1 MLSPIISKK
10 IHFISV
16 SLFAIMIGR
25 RRFSNSKQNNEKKR
39 KKIRS
44 NAAKSKKKITFNIF
58 RFTMLA
64 ILLIVIVGIAAA
76 IGGFKGVIDSAP
88 DITASNVMPSKLK
101 SVMYYP
107 DGQEAIELVG
117 AQSNRTI
124 VSINNIPKCLSNAFV
139 AIEDNRFYE
148 HNGIDPKGI
157 VRALFVGLSHGGN
170 FSEGA
175 STITQQLIK
184 LTVFNGGAETDTMQ
198 RFKRKFQEWYLA
210 LKLEKEMS
218 KDEIME
224 AYLNTINLG
233 RGAYGVEA
241 AAERYFNKK
250 CSDLTVSESAVIA
263 AIAQSPSYN
272 NPIDYPDI
280 NAQRRDKILNNM
292 LTLGLITQ
300 QQYDEAK
307 ADDVY
312 SRITE
317 VNETTK
323 SKDIIY
329 TWFEDAAIDQVL
341 NDLQEKLGYTSA
353 EANNALYS
361 GGLQIYL
368 TQSRHI
374 QDIVDSYYNDDDN
387 FPSTEYRLHWA
398 LTYKDKDGE
407 TVNIDEN
414 SLQSYYGADDCDLL
428 YDNEDQAKKSIAD
441 FLEAKGITDDDI
453 IAQSFDMTVQV
464 QSSFVLMDQS
474 TGYVLAL
481 SGGRGEKKTSRSF
494 NRATQ
499 STRQPGSVFKTIA
512 VFLPAL
518 DSCGLSLASTKEDE
532 PYTTPDGYQPFNT
545 NANSYQ
551 GTTTIREAITY
562 SMNVVTTKW
571 LVEDVTP
578 KLGIEYLENL
588 GITTMDEEND
598 AYAPLGLGGISNGV
612 TNLELT
618 GAYAAIANG
627 GVYTQPIL
635 YSKILDK
642 DGNVLLDNVPEKHT
656 AMKDSTAWLLTSAME
671 DVVSKGT
678 GTPAQISNYGIAEAG
693 KTGTTDDYKDLWFV
707 GYTPY
712 YTAGIWFGYDD
723 STLMRYRLGYNYNAH
738 KVLWKNIMNEV
749 LEGYEDRDFVMP
761 SDVEKLRVCST
772 TGLLAS
778 YGCSTITEYFAKDTA
793 PTEYCSRHSYR
804 YYQDDDDDDDDSSR
818 SSGNSSGS
826 SSDNSSS
833 NNSGDSSGGDNSGS
847 NSGGDNS
854 GDNSGSNSGDNS
866 GSDNSGD
873 NSGGDNSGDNS
884 GGDNSG
890 DNSGG
895 DNSGDNSGDNE

>member
-1 MLSPIISKK
+1 MDYSK
-10 IHFISV
+10 H
-16 SLFAIMIGR
+16 
-25 RRFSNSKQNNEKKR
+25 NNEKKR

-44 NAAKSKKKITFNIF
+44 NAAKSRKKVSFNIF
-58 RFTMLA
+58 RFTVLA
-64 ILLIVIVGIAAA
+64 ILLIIVVGAAAA

-88 DITASNVMPSKLK
+88 DISASDVMPSKLK

-107 DGQEAIELVG
+107 DGQEAVELVG

-124 VSINNIPKCLSNAFV
+124 ASIKNIPDCVPNAFI

-184 LTVFNGGAETDTMQ
+184 LTVFDGGAETDTIQ

-218 KDEIME
+218 KAEIME

-233 RGAYGVEA
+233 RGAYGIEA

-250 CSDLTVSESAVIA
+250 CSDLTISEAAVIA

-272 NPIDYPDI
+272 NPIDGQQV

-292 LTLGLITQ
+292 LTLGFINQ

-312 SRITE
+312 SRIAE
-317 VNETTK
+317 VNEITK
-323 SKDIIY
+323 DKEVIY

-341 NDLQEKLGYTSA
+341 KDLQEKLGYTSA
-353 EANNALYS
+353 EANTALYS

-368 TQSRHI
+368 TQNRHI
-374 QDIVDSYYNDDDN
+374 QDIVDRYYNDDDN

-398 LTYKDKDGE
+398 LTYKDEDGQE
-407 TVNIDEN
+407 VNIDEN
-414 SLQSYYGADDCDLL
+414 SLQSYYGKDDCDLL
-428 YDNEDQAKKSIAD
+428 YDNKDQAKQSIAD

-453 IAQSFDMTVQV
+453 IAQNFDMTVQV

-551 GTTTIREAITY
+551 GTTTIREAITH

-778 YGCSTITEYFAKDTA
+778 YGCPTTTEYFAKDTA

-804 YYQDDDDDDDDSSR
+804 YYQNDDDDDSS
-818 SSGNSSGS
+818 S

-833 NNSGDSSGGDNSGS
+833 NNSGN

-854 GDNSGSNSGDNS
+854 GGNSGSNSGDNS
-866 GSDNSGD
+866 G
-873 NSGGDNSGDNS
+873 
-884 GGDNSG
+884 
-890 DNSGG
+890 
-895 DNSGDNSGDNE
+895 DNE

>member
-1 MLSPIISKK
+1 MDYSK
-10 IHFISV
+10 H
-16 SLFAIMIGR
+16 
-25 RRFSNSKQNNEKKR
+25 NNEKKR

-44 NAAKSKKKITFNIF
+44 NAAKSRKKVSFNIF
-58 RFTMLA
+58 RFTVLA
-64 ILLIVIVGIAAA
+64 ILLIIVVGAAAA

-88 DITASNVMPSKLK
+88 DISASDVMPSKLK

-107 DGQEAIELVG
+107 DGQEAVELVG

-124 VSINNIPKCLSNAFV
+124 ASIKDIPDCVPNAFI

-184 LTVFNGGAETDTMQ
+184 LTVFDGGAETDTIQ

-218 KDEIME
+218 KAEIME

-233 RGAYGVEA
+233 RGAYGIEA

-250 CSDLTVSESAVIA
+250 CSDLTISEAAVIA

-272 NPIDYPDI
+272 NPIDGQQV

-292 LTLGLITQ
+292 LTLGFINQ

-312 SRITE
+312 SRIAE
-317 VNETTK
+317 VNEITK
-323 SKDIIY
+323 NKEVIY

-341 NDLQEKLGYTSA
+341 KDLQEKLGYTSA
-353 EANNALYS
+353 EANTALYS

-368 TQSRHI
+368 TQNRHI
-374 QDIVDSYYNDDDN
+374 QDIVDRYYNDDDN

-398 LTYKDKDGE
+398 LTYKDEDGQE
-407 TVNIDEN
+407 VNIDEN
-414 SLQSYYGADDCDLL
+414 SLQNYYGRDDCDLL
-428 YDNEDQAKKSIAD
+428 YDNEDQARKSIED
-441 FLEAKGITDDDI
+441 FKAGMNISDDDI
-453 IAQSFDMTVQV
+453 IAESFSMTVQV

-481 SGGRGEKKTSRSF
+481 SGGRGEKTTSRSF

-578 KLGIEYLENL
+578 KLGIKYLENL

-778 YGCSTITEYFAKDTA
+778 YGCPTTTEYFAKDTA

-804 YYQDDDDDDDDSSR
+804 YYQNDDDDDSS
-818 SSGNSSGS
+818 S

-833 NNSGDSSGGDNSGS
+833 NNSGD

-854 GDNSGSNSGDNS
+854 GGNSGSDNSGDNS

-890 DNSGG
+890 DNSGDDSGDNCG
-895 DNSGDNSGDNE
+895 DNSGDNSGDNCRG

>member
-1 MLSPIISKK
+1 MDYSK
-10 IHFISV
+10 H
-16 SLFAIMIGR
+16 
-25 RRFSNSKQNNEKKR
+25 NNEKKR

-44 NAAKSKKKITFNIF
+44 NAAKSRKKVSFNIF
-58 RFTMLA
+58 RFTVLA
-64 ILLIVIVGIAAA
+64 ILLIIVVGAAAA

-88 DITASNVMPSKLK
+88 DISASDVMPSKLK

-107 DGQEAIELVG
+107 DGQEAVELVG

-124 VSINNIPKCLSNAFV
+124 ASIKDIPDCVPNAFI

-184 LTVFNGGAETDTMQ
+184 LTVFDGGAETDTIQ

-218 KDEIME
+218 KAEIME

-233 RGAYGVEA
+233 RGAYGIEA

-250 CSDLTVSESAVIA
+250 CSDLTISEAAVIA

-272 NPIDYPDI
+272 NPIDGQQV

-292 LTLGLITQ
+292 LTLGFINQ

-312 SRITE
+312 SRIAE
-317 VNETTK
+317 VNEITK
-323 SKDIIY
+323 DKEVIY

-341 NDLQEKLGYTSA
+341 KDLQEKLGYTSA
-353 EANNALYS
+353 EANTALYS

-368 TQSRHI
+368 TQNRHI
-374 QDIVDSYYNDDDN
+374 QDIVDRYYNDDDN

-398 LTYKDKDGE
+398 LTYKDEDGQE
-407 TVNIDEN
+407 VNIDEN
-414 SLQSYYGADDCDLL
+414 SLQSYYGKDDCDLL
-428 YDNEDQAKKSIAD
+428 YDNKDQAKQSIAD

-453 IAQSFDMTVQV
+453 IAQNFDMTVQV

-551 GTTTIREAITY
+551 GTTTIREAITH

-578 KLGIEYLENL
+578 KLGIKYLENL

-778 YGCSTITEYFAKDTA
+778 YGCPTTTEYFAKDTA

-804 YYQDDDDDDDDSSR
+804 YYQNDDDDDSS
-818 SSGNSSGS
+818 S

-833 NNSGDSSGGDNSGS
+833 NNSGDNSGGDNSGNNS
-847 NSGGDNS
+847 GSNSGDNSGGDNS
-854 GDNSGSNSGDNS
+854 GDNSGGDNS
-866 GSDNSGD
+866 GGDNSGD
-873 NSGGDNSGDNS
+873 NSGDDNSGDNS

>member
-1 MLSPIISKK
+1 MDYSK
-10 IHFISV
+10 H
-16 SLFAIMIGR
+16 
-25 RRFSNSKQNNEKKR
+25 NNEKKR

-44 NAAKSKKKITFNIF
+44 NAAKSRKKVSFNIF
-58 RFTMLA
+58 RFTVLA
-64 ILLIVIVGIAAA
+64 ILLIIVVGAAAA

-88 DITASNVMPSKLK
+88 DISASDVMPSKLK

-107 DGQEAIELVG
+107 DGQEAVELVG

-124 VSINNIPKCLSNAFV
+124 ASIKDIPDCVPNAFI

-184 LTVFNGGAETDTMQ
+184 LTVFDGGAETDTIQ

-218 KDEIME
+218 KAEIME

-233 RGAYGVEA
+233 RGAYGIEA

-250 CSDLTVSESAVIA
+250 CSDLTISEAAVIA

-272 NPIDYPDI
+272 NPIDGQQV

-292 LTLGLITQ
+292 LTLGFINQ

-312 SRITE
+312 SRIAE
-317 VNETTK
+317 VNEITK
-323 SKDIIY
+323 DKEVIY

-341 NDLQEKLGYTSA
+341 KDLQEKLGYTSA
-353 EANNALYS
+353 EANTALYS

-368 TQSRHI
+368 TQNRHI
-374 QDIVDSYYNDDDN
+374 QDIVDRYYNDDDN

-398 LTYKDKDGE
+398 LTYKDEDGQE
-407 TVNIDEN
+407 VNIDEN
-414 SLQSYYGADDCDLL
+414 SLQSYYGKDDCDLL
-428 YDNEDQAKKSIAD
+428 YDNKDQAKQSIAD

-453 IAQSFDMTVQV
+453 IAQNFDMTVQV

-551 GTTTIREAITY
+551 GTTTIREAITH

-578 KLGIEYLENL
+578 KLGIKYLENL

-778 YGCSTITEYFAKDTA
+778 YGCPTTTEYFAKDTA

-804 YYQDDDDDDDDSSR
+804 YYQNDDDDDSS
-818 SSGNSSGS
+818 S

-833 NNSGDSSGGDNSGS
+833 NNSGDNSGGDNSGNNS
-847 NSGGDNS
+847 GSNSGDNSGGDNS
-854 GDNSGSNSGDNS
+854 GDNSGGDNSGDNS
-866 GSDNSGD
+866 GGDNSGGDNSGD

>member
-1 MLSPIISKK
+1 MDYSK
-10 IHFISV
+10 H
-16 SLFAIMIGR
+16 
-25 RRFSNSKQNNEKKR
+25 NNEKKR

-44 NAAKSKKKITFNIF
+44 NAAKSRKKVSFNIF
-58 RFTMLA
+58 RFTVLA
-64 ILLIVIVGIAAA
+64 ILLIIVVGAAAA

-88 DITASNVMPSKLK
+88 DISASDVMPSKLK

-107 DGQEAIELVG
+107 DGQEAVELVG

-124 VSINNIPKCLSNAFV
+124 ASIKNIPDCVPNAFI

-184 LTVFNGGAETDTMQ
+184 LTVFDGGAETDTIQ

-218 KDEIME
+218 KAEIME

-233 RGAYGVEA
+233 RGAYGIEA

-250 CSDLTVSESAVIA
+250 CNDLTISEAAVIA

-272 NPIDYPDI
+272 NPIDGQQV

-292 LTLGLITQ
+292 LTLGFINQ

-312 SRITE
+312 SRIAE
-317 VNETTK
+317 VNEITK
-323 SKDIIY
+323 DKEVIY

-341 NDLQEKLGYTSA
+341 KDLQEKLGYTSA
-353 EANNALYS
+353 EANTALYS

-368 TQSRHI
+368 TQNRHI
-374 QDIVDSYYNDDDN
+374 QDIVDRYYNDDDN

-398 LTYKDKDGE
+398 LTYKDEDGQE
-407 TVNIDEN
+407 VNIDEN
-414 SLQSYYGADDCDLL
+414 SLQSYYGKDDCDLL
-428 YDNEDQAKKSIAD
+428 YDNKDQAKQSIAD

-453 IAQSFDMTVQV
+453 IAQNFDMTVQV

-551 GTTTIREAITY
+551 GTTTIREAITH

-778 YGCSTITEYFAKDTA
+778 YGCPTTTEYFAKDTA

-804 YYQDDDDDDDDSSR
+804 YYQNDDDDDSS
-818 SSGNSSGS
+818 S

-833 NNSGDSSGGDNSGS
+833 NNSGN

-854 GDNSGSNSGDNS
+854 GGNSGSNSGESTTQCHNAFFTFCKDS
-866 GSDNSGD
+866 ACA
-873 NSGGDNSGDNS
+873 
-884 GGDNSG
+884 
-890 DNSGG
+890 
-895 DNSGDNSGDNE
+895 

>member
-1 MLSPIISKK
+1 MDYSK
-10 IHFISV
+10 H
-16 SLFAIMIGR
+16 
-25 RRFSNSKQNNEKKR
+25 NNEKKR

-44 NAAKSKKKITFNIF
+44 NAAKSRKKVSFNIF
-58 RFTMLA
+58 RFTVLA
-64 ILLIVIVGIAAA
+64 ILLIIVVGAAAA

-88 DITASNVMPSKLK
+88 DISASDVMPSKLK

-107 DGQEAIELVG
+107 DGQEAVELVG

-124 VSINNIPKCLSNAFV
+124 ASIKNIPDCVPNAFI

-184 LTVFNGGAETDTMQ
+184 LTVFDGGAETDTIQ

-218 KDEIME
+218 KAEIME

-233 RGAYGVEA
+233 RGAYGIET

-250 CSDLTVSESAVIA
+250 CNDLTISEAAVIA

-272 NPIDYPDI
+272 NPIDGQQV

-292 LTLGLITQ
+292 LTLGFINQ

-312 SRITE
+312 SRIAE
-317 VNETTK
+317 VNEITK
-323 SKDIIY
+323 DKEVIY

-341 NDLQEKLGYTSA
+341 KDLQEKLGYTSA
-353 EANNALYS
+353 EANTALYS

-368 TQSRHI
+368 TQNRHI
-374 QDIVDSYYNDDDN
+374 QDIVDRYYNDDDN

-398 LTYKDKDGE
+398 LTYKDEDGQE
-407 TVNIDEN
+407 VNIDEN
-414 SLQSYYGADDCDLL
+414 SLQSYYGKDDCDLL
-428 YDNEDQAKKSIAD
+428 YDNKDQAKQSIAD

-453 IAQSFDMTVQV
+453 IAQNFDMTVQV

-551 GTTTIREAITY
+551 GTTTIREAITH

-778 YGCSTITEYFAKDTA
+778 YGCPTTTEYFAKDTA

-804 YYQDDDDDDDDSSR
+804 YYQNDDDDDSS
-818 SSGNSSGS
+818 S

-833 NNSGDSSGGDNSGS
+833 NNSGNNSGGDNSGGNS
-847 NSGGDNS
+847 GSNSGDNSGGDNS
-854 GDNSGSNSGDNS
+854 GDNSGG
-866 GSDNSGD
+866 DNSGD

>member
-1 MLSPIISKK
+1 MDYSK
-10 IHFISV
+10 H
-16 SLFAIMIGR
+16 
-25 RRFSNSKQNNEKKR
+25 NNEKKR

-44 NAAKSKKKITFNIF
+44 NAAKSRKKVSFNIF
-58 RFTMLA
+58 RFTVLA
-64 ILLIVIVGIAAA
+64 ILLIIVVGAAAA

-88 DITASNVMPSKLK
+88 DISASDVMPSKLK

-107 DGQEAIELVG
+107 DGQEAVELVG

-124 VSINNIPKCLSNAFV
+124 ASIKNIPDCVPNAFI

-184 LTVFNGGAETDTMQ
+184 LTVFDGGAETDTIQ

-218 KDEIME
+218 KAEIME

-233 RGAYGVEA
+233 RGAYGIEA

-250 CSDLTVSESAVIA
+250 CSDLTISEAAVIA

-272 NPIDYPDI
+272 NPIDGQQV

-292 LTLGLITQ
+292 LTLGFINQ

-312 SRITE
+312 SRIAE
-317 VNETTK
+317 VNEITK
-323 SKDIIY
+323 DKEVIY

-341 NDLQEKLGYTSA
+341 KDLQEKLGYTSA
-353 EANNALYS
+353 EANTALYS

-368 TQSRHI
+368 TQNRHI
-374 QDIVDSYYNDDDN
+374 QDIVDRYYNDDDN

-398 LTYKDKDGE
+398 LTYKDEDGQE
-407 TVNIDEN
+407 VNIDEN
-414 SLQSYYGADDCDLL
+414 SLQSYYGKDDCDLL
-428 YDNEDQAKKSIAD
+428 YDNKDQAKQSIAD

-453 IAQSFDMTVQV
+453 IAQNFDMTVQV

-551 GTTTIREAITY
+551 GTTTIREAITH

-571 LVEDVTP
+571 LVENVTP

-778 YGCSTITEYFAKDTA
+778 YGCPTTTEYFAKDTA

-804 YYQDDDDDDDDSSR
+804 YYQNDDDDDSS
-818 SSGNSSGS
+818 S

-833 NNSGDSSGGDNSGS
+833 NNSGN

-854 GDNSGSNSGDNS
+854 GGNSGSNSGDNS
-866 GSDNSGD
+866 G
-873 NSGGDNSGDNS
+873 
-884 GGDNSG
+884 
-890 DNSGG
+890 
-895 DNSGDNSGDNE
+895 DNE

>member
-1 MLSPIISKK
+1 MDYSK
-10 IHFISV
+10 H
-16 SLFAIMIGR
+16 
-25 RRFSNSKQNNEKKR
+25 NNEKKR

-44 NAAKSKKKITFNIF
+44 NAAKSRKKVSFNIF
-58 RFTMLA
+58 RFTVLA
-64 ILLIVIVGIAAA
+64 ILLIIVVGAAAA

-88 DITASNVMPSKLK
+88 DISASDVMPSKLK

-107 DGQEAIELVG
+107 DGQEAVELVG

-124 VSINNIPKCLSNAFV
+124 ASIKNIPDCVPHAFI

-184 LTVFNGGAETDTMQ
+184 LTVFDGGAETDTIQ

-210 LKLEKEMS
+210 LKLEKEMT

-233 RGAYGVEA
+233 RGAYGIEA

-250 CSDLTVSESAVIA
+250 CSDLTISEAAVIA

-272 NPIDYPDI
+272 NPIDGQQV

-292 LTLGLITQ
+292 LTLGFINQ

-317 VNETTK
+317 VNEITK
-323 SKDIIY
+323 NKEVIY

-341 NDLQEKLGYTSA
+341 KDLQEKLGYTSA
-353 EANNALYS
+353 EANTALYS

-368 TQSRHI
+368 TQNRHI
-374 QDIVDSYYNDDDN
+374 QDIVDRYYNDDDN

-398 LTYKDKDGE
+398 LTYKDEDGQE
-407 TVNIDEN
+407 VNIDEN
-414 SLQSYYGADDCDLL
+414 SLQSYYGRDDCDLL
-428 YDNEDQAKKSIAD
+428 YDNEDQARQSIAD
-441 FLEAKGITDDDI
+441 FLKAKGVTDDDI
-453 IAQSFDMTVQV
+453 IAQNFDMTVQV

-804 YYQDDDDDDDDSSR
+804 YYQDDDDDDSSS

>member
-1 MLSPIISKK
+1 MDYSK
-10 IHFISV
+10 H
-16 SLFAIMIGR
+16 
-25 RRFSNSKQNNEKKR
+25 NNEKKR

-44 NAAKSKKKITFNIF
+44 NAAKSRKKVSFNIF
-58 RFTMLA
+58 RFTVLA
-64 ILLIVIVGIAAA
+64 ILLIIVVGAAAA

-88 DITASNVMPSKLK
+88 DISASDVMPSKLK

-107 DGQEAIELVG
+107 DGQEAVELVG

-124 VSINNIPKCLSNAFV
+124 ASIKDIPDCVPNAFI

-184 LTVFNGGAETDTMQ
+184 LTVFDGGAETDTIQ

-218 KDEIME
+218 KAEIME

-233 RGAYGVEA
+233 RGAYGIEA

-250 CSDLTVSESAVIA
+250 CSDLTISEAAVIA

-272 NPIDYPDI
+272 NPIDGQQV

-292 LTLGLITQ
+292 LTLGFINQ

-312 SRITE
+312 SRIAE
-317 VNETTK
+317 VNEITK
-323 SKDIIY
+323 DKEVIY

-341 NDLQEKLGYTSA
+341 KDLQEKLGYTSA
-353 EANNALYS
+353 EANTALYS

-368 TQSRHI
+368 TQNRHI
-374 QDIVDSYYNDDDN
+374 QDIVDRYYNDDDN

-398 LTYKDKDGE
+398 LTYKDEDGQE
-407 TVNIDEN
+407 VNIDEN
-414 SLQSYYGADDCDLL
+414 SLQSYYGKDDCDLL
-428 YDNEDQAKKSIAD
+428 YDNKDQAKQSIAD

-453 IAQSFDMTVQV
+453 IAQNFDMTVQV

-551 GTTTIREAITY
+551 GTTTIREAITH

-578 KLGIEYLENL
+578 KLGIKYLENL

-778 YGCSTITEYFAKDTA
+778 YGCPTTTEYFAKDTA

-804 YYQDDDDDDDDSSR
+804 YYQNDDDDDSS
-818 SSGNSSGS
+818 S

-833 NNSGDSSGGDNSGS
+833 NNSGD

-854 GDNSGSNSGDNS
+854 GNNSGS
-866 GSDNSGD
+866 NSGD

-895 DNSGDNSGDNE
+895 DNSG

>member
-1 MLSPIISKK
+1 MDYSK
-10 IHFISV
+10 H
-16 SLFAIMIGR
+16 
-25 RRFSNSKQNNEKKR
+25 NNEKKR

-44 NAAKSKKKITFNIF
+44 NAAKSRKKVSFNIF
-58 RFTMLA
+58 RFTVLA
-64 ILLIVIVGIAAA
+64 ILLIIVVGAAAA

-88 DITASNVMPSKLK
+88 DISASDVMPSKLK

-107 DGQEAIELVG
+107 DGQEAVELVG

-124 VSINNIPKCLSNAFV
+124 ASIKDIPDCVPQAFI

-184 LTVFNGGAETDTMQ
+184 LTVFDGGAETDTIQ

-210 LKLEKEMS
+210 LKLEKEMT
-218 KDEIME
+218 KAEIME

-233 RGAYGVEA
+233 RGAYGIEA

-250 CSDLTVSESAVIA
+250 CSDLTISEAAVIA

-272 NPIDYPDI
+272 NPIDGQQV

-292 LTLGLITQ
+292 LTLGFINQ

-317 VNETTK
+317 VNEITK
-323 SKDIIY
+323 NKEVIY

-341 NDLQEKLGYTSA
+341 KDLQEKLGYTSA
-353 EANNALYS
+353 EANTALYS

-368 TQSRHI
+368 TQNRHI
-374 QDIVDSYYNDDDN
+374 QDIVDRYYNDDDN

-398 LTYKDKDGE
+398 LTYKDEDGQE
-407 TVNIDEN
+407 VNIDEN
-414 SLQSYYGADDCDLL
+414 SLQSYYGRDDCDLL
-428 YDNEDQAKKSIAD
+428 YDNEDQARQSIAD
-441 FLEAKGITDDDI
+441 FLKAKGITDDDI
-453 IAQSFDMTVQV
+453 IAQNFDMTVQV

-804 YYQDDDDDDDDSSR
+804 YYQDDDDDDDDSSS

-854 GDNSGSNSGDNS
+854 GDNSG
-866 GSDNSGD
+866 
-873 NSGGDNSGDNS
+873 
-884 GGDNSG
+884 
-890 DNSGG
+890 
-895 DNSGDNSGDNE
+895 DNE

>member
-1 MLSPIISKK
+1 MDYSK
-10 IHFISV
+10 H
-16 SLFAIMIGR
+16 
-25 RRFSNSKQNNEKKR
+25 NNEKKR

-44 NAAKSKKKITFNIF
+44 NAAKSRKKVSFNIF
-58 RFTMLA
+58 RFTVLA
-64 ILLIVIVGIAAA
+64 ILLIIVVGAAAA

-88 DITASNVMPSKLK
+88 DISASDVMPSKLK

-107 DGQEAIELVG
+107 DGQEAVELVG

-124 VSINNIPKCLSNAFV
+124 ASIKDIPDCVPHAFI

-184 LTVFNGGAETDTMQ
+184 LTVFDGGAETDTIQ

-210 LKLEKEMS
+210 LKLEKEMT
-218 KDEIME
+218 KNEIME

-233 RGAYGVEA
+233 RGAYGIEA

-250 CSDLTVSESAVIA
+250 CSDQTISEA
-263 AIAQSPSYN
+263 
-272 NPIDYPDI
+272 
-280 NAQRRDKILNNM
+280 AQRRDKILNNM
-292 LTLGLITQ
+292 LTLGFINQ

-317 VNETTK
+317 VNEITK
-323 SKDIIY
+323 NKEVIY

-341 NDLQEKLGYTSA
+341 KDLQEKLGYTSA
-353 EANNALYS
+353 EANTALYS

-368 TQSRHI
+368 TQNRHI
-374 QDIVDSYYNDDDN
+374 QDIVDRYYNDDDN

-398 LTYKDKDGE
+398 LTYKDEDGQE
-407 TVNIDEN
+407 VNIDEN
-414 SLQSYYGADDCDLL
+414 SLQSYYGRDDCDLL
-428 YDNEDQAKKSIAD
+428 YDNEDQARQSIAD
-441 FLEAKGITDDDI
+441 FLKAKGITDDDI
-453 IAQSFDMTVQV
+453 IAQNFDMTVQV

-804 YYQDDDDDDDDSSR
+804 YYQDDDDDSSS

>member
-1 MLSPIISKK
+1 MDYSK
-10 IHFISV
+10 H
-16 SLFAIMIGR
+16 
-25 RRFSNSKQNNEKKR
+25 NNEKKR

-44 NAAKSKKKITFNIF
+44 NAAKSRKKVSFNIF
-58 RFTMLA
+58 RFTVLA
-64 ILLIVIVGIAAA
+64 ILLIIVVGAAAA

-88 DITASNVMPSKLK
+88 DISASDVMPSKLK

-107 DGQEAIELVG
+107 DGQEAVELVG

-124 VSINNIPKCLSNAFV
+124 ASIKDIPDCVPNAFI

-184 LTVFNGGAETDTMQ
+184 LTVFDGGAETDTIQ

-210 LKLEKEMS
+210 LKLEKEIS
-218 KDEIME
+218 KAEIME

-233 RGAYGVEA
+233 RGAYGIEA

-250 CSDLTVSESAVIA
+250 CSDLTISEAAVIA

-272 NPIDYPDI
+272 NPIDGQQV

-292 LTLGLITQ
+292 LTLGFINQ

-312 SRITE
+312 SRIAE
-317 VNETTK
+317 VNEITK
-323 SKDIIY
+323 DKEVIY

-341 NDLQEKLGYTSA
+341 KDLQEKLGYTSA
-353 EANNALYS
+353 EANTALYS

-368 TQSRHI
+368 TQNRHI
-374 QDIVDSYYNDDDN
+374 QDIVDRYYNDDDN

-398 LTYKDKDGE
+398 LTYKDEDGQE
-407 TVNIDEN
+407 VNIDEN
-414 SLQSYYGADDCDLL
+414 SLQSYYGKDDCDLL
-428 YDNEDQAKKSIAD
+428 YDNKDQAKQSIAD

-453 IAQSFDMTVQV
+453 IAQNFDMTVQV

-551 GTTTIREAITY
+551 GTTTIREAITH

-578 KLGIEYLENL
+578 KLGIKYLENL

-778 YGCSTITEYFAKDTA
+778 YGCPTTTEYFAKDTA

-804 YYQDDDDDDDDSSR
+804 YYQNDDDDDSS
-818 SSGNSSGS
+818 S

-833 NNSGDSSGGDNSGS
+833 NNSGD

-854 GDNSGSNSGDNS
+854 GNNSGS
-866 GSDNSGD
+866 NSGD

-895 DNSGDNSGDNE
+895 DNSGGDNSGDNSGDDNSGDNSGGDNSGDNSGGDNSGDNSGDNE

>member
-1 MLSPIISKK
+1 MDYSK
-10 IHFISV
+10 H
-16 SLFAIMIGR
+16 
-25 RRFSNSKQNNEKKR
+25 NNEKKR

-44 NAAKSKKKITFNIF
+44 NAAKSRKKVSFNIF
-58 RFTMLA
+58 RFTVLA
-64 ILLIVIVGIAAA
+64 ILLIIVVGAAAA

-88 DITASNVMPSKLK
+88 DISASDVMPSKLK

-107 DGQEAIELVG
+107 DGQEAVELVG

-124 VSINNIPKCLSNAFV
+124 ASIKDIPDCVPNAFI

-184 LTVFNGGAETDTMQ
+184 LTVFDGGAETDTIQ

-218 KDEIME
+218 KAEIME

-233 RGAYGVEA
+233 RGAYGIEA

-250 CSDLTVSESAVIA
+250 CNDLTISEAAVIA

-272 NPIDYPDI
+272 NPIDGQQV

-292 LTLGLITQ
+292 LTLGFINQ

-312 SRITE
+312 SRIAE
-317 VNETTK
+317 VNEITK
-323 SKDIIY
+323 DKEVIY

-341 NDLQEKLGYTSA
+341 KDLQEKLGYTSA
-353 EANNALYS
+353 EANTALYS

-368 TQSRHI
+368 TQNRHI
-374 QDIVDSYYNDDDN
+374 QDIVDRYYNDDDN

-398 LTYKDKDGE
+398 LTYKDEDGQE
-407 TVNIDEN
+407 VNIDEN
-414 SLQSYYGADDCDLL
+414 SLQSYYGKDDCDLL
-428 YDNEDQAKKSIAD
+428 YDNKDQAKQSIAD

-453 IAQSFDMTVQV
+453 IAQNFDMTVQV

-551 GTTTIREAITY
+551 GTTTIREAITH

-578 KLGIEYLENL
+578 KLGIKYLENL

-778 YGCSTITEYFAKDTA
+778 YGCPTTTEYFAKDTA

-804 YYQDDDDDDDDSSR
+804 YYQNDDDDDSS
-818 SSGNSSGS
+818 S

-833 NNSGDSSGGDNSGS
+833 NNSGD

-854 GDNSGSNSGDNS
+854 GN
-866 GSDNSGD
+866 
-873 NSGGDNSGDNS
+873 NSGGDNSGNNS

>member
-1 MLSPIISKK
+1 MDYSK
-10 IHFISV
+10 H
-16 SLFAIMIGR
+16 
-25 RRFSNSKQNNEKKR
+25 NNEKKR

-44 NAAKSKKKITFNIF
+44 NAAKSRKKVSFNIF
-58 RFTMLA
+58 RFTVLA
-64 ILLIVIVGIAAA
+64 ILLIIVVGAAAA

-88 DITASNVMPSKLK
+88 DISASDVMPSKLK

-107 DGQEAIELVG
+107 DGQEAVELVG

-124 VSINNIPKCLSNAFV
+124 ASIKDIPDCVPHAFI

-184 LTVFNGGAETDTMQ
+184 LTVFDGGAETDTIQ

-210 LKLEKEMS
+210 LKLEKEMT

-233 RGAYGVEA
+233 RGAYGIEA

-250 CSDLTVSESAVIA
+250 CSDLTISEAAVIA

-272 NPIDYPDI
+272 NPIDGQQV

-292 LTLGLITQ
+292 LTLGFINQ

-317 VNETTK
+317 VNEITK
-323 SKDIIY
+323 NKEVIY

-341 NDLQEKLGYTSA
+341 KDLQEKLGYTSA
-353 EANNALYS
+353 EANTALYS

-368 TQSRHI
+368 TQNRHI
-374 QDIVDSYYNDDDN
+374 QDIVDRYYNDDDN

-398 LTYKDKDGE
+398 LTYKDEDGQE
-407 TVNIDEN
+407 VNIDEN
-414 SLQSYYGADDCDLL
+414 SLQSYYGRDDCDLL
-428 YDNEDQAKKSIAD
+428 YDNEDQARQSIAD
-441 FLEAKGITDDDI
+441 FLKAKGVTDDDI
-453 IAQSFDMTVQV
+453 IAQNFDMTVQV

-804 YYQDDDDDDDDSSR
+804 YYQDDDDDDSSS

>member
-1 MLSPIISKK
+1 MDY
-10 IHFISV
+10 
-16 SLFAIMIGR
+16 
-25 RRFSNSKQNNEKKR
+25 SKQNNEKKR

-124 VSINNIPKCLSNAFV
+124 VSIDDIPKCLSNAFV

-184 LTVFNGGAETDTMQ
+184 LTVFNGGAETDMMQ

-317 VNETTK
+317 VNKTTK

-329 TWFEDAAIDQVL
+329 TWFEDAAIDQIL

-428 YDNEDQAKKSIAD
+428 YDNEDQAKQSIAE

-588 GITTMDEEND
+588 GITTMDEDRD

-627 GVYTQPIL
+627 GVYTEPIL

-678 GTPAQISNYGIAEAG
+678 GTSAQISNYGIAEAG

-723 STLMRYRLGYNYNAH
+723 STLMRYRLGRNYNAH

-761 SDVEKLRVCST
+761 SDVEKLRVCSS

-778 YGCSTITEYFAKDTA
+778 YGCNVITEYFAKDTA
-793 PTEYCSRHSYR
+793 PTEYCSKHSYR
-804 YYQDDDDDDDDSSR
+804 YYENSYDDDSS
-818 SSGNSSGS
+818 SSSSSGS
-826 SSDNSSS
+826 NSSNTTS
-833 NNSGDSSGGDNSGS
+833 GDNSGNGNS
-847 NSGGDNS
+847 GADNSGGDNS
-854 GDNSGSNSGDNS
+854 GGGNSG
-866 GSDNSGD
+866 GD
-873 NSGGDNSGDNS
+873 NSGGDNSG
-884 GGDNSG
+884 G

-895 DNSGDNSGDNE
+895 DNSGGENSGGDNSGGDNSGGDNSGGDNPGGDNTGAEQ